1 MLEISFSTTLSSA
14 DQVGVYSTPEGA
26 AHAVPR
32 SMDLRHQKEQKS
44 PPGTDSVTI
53 SKEAKRESAIA
64 RSENATS
71 SDANQTDVEQRKVKD
86 LKMRD
91 RQVRAHEQAHLS
103 TAGSLAKGGV
113 SFEYQTGP
121 DGKRYA
127 VGGEV
132 SIDTTPV
139 KGDPEATIQKAGR
152 IRAAA
157 MAPADPSAQDRI
169 VAAEADTMA
178 VKARL
183 ELTQQNNQRGENE
196 KKLSKIDLRI

>member
-26 AHAVPR
+26 ANAVPR
-32 SMDLRHQKEQKS
+32 NMDLRHQKEQKS
-44 PPGTDSVTI
+44 APGTDSVTI

-71 SDANQTDVEQRKVKD
+71 SDANQADVEQRKVKD

-178 VKARL
+178 VKARQ